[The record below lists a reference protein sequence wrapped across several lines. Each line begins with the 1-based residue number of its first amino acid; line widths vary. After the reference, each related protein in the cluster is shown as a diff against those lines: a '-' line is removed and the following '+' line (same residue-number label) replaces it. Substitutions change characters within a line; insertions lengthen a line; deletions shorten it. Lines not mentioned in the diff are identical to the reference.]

1 MPAAAPPG
9 FRSAFERPANCT
21 AIRANNSR
29 ALVLWNID
37 RTRILPVIDALDDA
51 GFEVGVLHEACR
63 PGDFEHSICT
73 VDSPRIR
80 FVRRVDTINPQRL
93 MDAVKSF
100 VPCAGFQKWDRQAR
114 AGFRLA
120 VPHFRARFQHA
131 LDLTHV
137 MTTTWC
143 RAASQVLGA

>member
-1 MPAAAPPG
+1 MRRIRRVETGCAAPLQVTTAMYAPPG

-100 VPCAGFQKWDRQAR
+100 VPCAGFQKWVPPSALRTFGH
-114 AGFRLA
+114 GFSTR
-120 VPHFRARFQHA
+120 
-131 LDLTHV
+131 
-137 MTTTWC
+137 WI
-143 RAASQVLGA
+143 